1 MRNIVLGGGVI
12 GLSIAFELSSRG
24 QNVVLIEQNK
34 FGRKASWAGAGI
46 LMPANRQTAIH
57 PMEHLESIG
66 HDAHRQWSKKLLQQ
80 TGIDNG
86 FRQCGGLYIARTDGE
101 SASLT
106 GLLLEWK
113 ERRIE
118 FQQLDFA
125 EFSNRFEHLAA
136 STTDNASFK
145 AVWVPGESQFTNPFH
160 IKALIA
166 ACERLG
172 VEMVEECG
180 PASVNVSQSRVES
193 VSIAGSSADSFT
205 GDNFFFAAGPW
216 TEELV
221 KPLGVPL
228 PMQPVRGQIA
238 MYKIDTDH
246 LPNDKLANGPIINE
260 GSRYLVPRTDGHI
273 LAGAT
278 IEEAGFDCQTT
289 PSEVAGLRN
298 WAQSVTPQLNETTFV
313 KSWAGLRPGTYDG
326 FPYLGRFESFENA
339 LVATGHFKT
348 GLQLSTATAIVLA
361 DLVEG
366 KDPAVDLKPLSPSRA
381 SDHQSNEIK

>member
-1 MRNIVLGGGVI
+1 MRNIVVGGGVI

-24 QNVVLIEQNK
+24 QNVVLIEQDK

-46 LMPANRQTAIH
+46 LMPANRETAIH
-57 PMEHLESIG
+57 PMEHLEAIG
-66 HDAHRQWSKKLLQQ
+66 HDGHRQWSSELLEQ

-86 FRQCGGLYIARTDGE
+86 YRECGGLYIARTLGE
-101 SASLT
+101 AAALT
-106 GLLLEWK
+106 GLLLEWG
-113 ERRIE
+113 ERQIE

-136 STTDNASFK
+136 STTNNPAFK
-145 AVWVPGESQFTNPFH
+145 AVWVPGESQFNNRRH
-160 IKALIA
+160 IEALIA
-166 ACERLG
+166 ACQRAG
-172 VEMVEECG
+172 VEMIEECG
-180 PASVNVSQSRVES
+180 SASVNVSGERVES
-193 VSIAGSSADSFT
+193 VSIAADKIA
-205 GDNFFFAAGPW
+205 GDNFLFAAGPW

-221 KPLGVPL
+221 EPLGVSL

-238 MYKIDTDH
+238 MYKIDISFA
-246 LPNDKLANGPIINE
+246 PNARIANGPIINE

-278 IEEAGFDCQTT
+278 IEEVGFNSQTT
-289 PSEVAGLRN
+289 ESEIAGLRS
-298 WAQSVTPQLNETTFV
+298 WAEGVAPQLNDSTFV

-326 FPYLGRFESFENA
+326 FPYLGRLGQFENA

-348 GLQLSTATAIVLA
+348 GLQLSPATAIVLA

-366 KDPAVDLKPLSPSRA
+366 KNPAVDLKPLSPSRV
-381 SDHQSNEIK
+381 